1 MKTNSR
7 LNRGIFSNWNKKLY
21 IASKQDVIVD
31 DYNNEIVEYAEPF
44 YMGMC
49 NYMPVTGVSLY
60 AYMSAYGVTEKKLIK
75 CVLDIKHKGKI
86 KPYDLAYLYGATPKD
101 EEVNGANANYYVKS
115 CVEQNTIISV
125 VFEEIVK
132 EVN

>member
-1 MKTNSR
+1 MNANKR
-7 LNRGIFSNWNKKLY
+7 LNRGIFNNWNKKLY
-21 IASKQDVIVD
+21 IAPKTNVIVD
-31 DYNNEIVEYAEPF
+31 DYNNEIVEYGEPF

-49 NYMPVTGVSLY
+49 NYMPVTGKTLY

-75 CVLDIKHKGKI
+75 CVLDIKHKDKI
-86 KPYDLAYLYGATPKD
+86 KKYDLAYLYGATPD
-101 EEVNGANANYYVKS
+101 GEEVNGANANYYVKS
-115 CVEQNTIISV
+115 CVEQNTIISI